1 MEEKNHIRTSL
12 VSKLPKYGTKSLGS
26 TLQPMPNRTAVP
38 LSGNSHSS
46 RGKNCSKHN
55 GTVHMSS
62 FAFSWQK
69 SNKYQLGDQSG
80 GESNSAQN
88 SNEKLDDSEK
98 YPPSQGGF
106 GKDVLRV
113 GLNSTSSVTSKTAKQ
128 VNMFVSSTEEL
139 NQKSLPGLSSSAKFT
154 KGTLFGRTSYS
165 GISAPKS
172 HLNGFYGNRPSV
184 DLQKCRI
191 NSNATRTSSGES
203 LAQSTDN
210 AKSFSCEKMG
220 RSQSFSHSIQNS
232 FLSAAS
238 LTRSHSFNK
247 AVDLTRPYQK
257 QHLAIRAS
265 QRSTLLSRNAQ
276 QLDLP
281 SGNEPLRYGFTR
293 PYTSISTSGLKKPP
307 LSNGSGASSS
317 LGYGM
322 GRPSLLKP
330 TRQPFTGKIIVD
342 DSKSTSTDMCIVK
355 VSEVTVNVNGAIE
368 KKDLENDSQRT
379 ECGEALHD
387 SLGKHGSKVICMNDD
402 VDEISISS
410 LSSSEKNDL
419 SEDFSDD
426 FIDLED
432 LNRRIQVK
440 QEEVPIEELLRG
452 GATPVDPVTSLKES
466 ERPHCNTDEWLDID
480 VFAVDDKNESTKH
493 TIGNNLISPDM
504 DYRAGSSFEL
514 SPSDSSDGTYMW
526 DEEGLE
532 PIGSVHPCG
541 SYESSEM
548 NSIDILNNL
557 DSCDLE
563 DDDLMLDVDLPED
576 TPCDNVECENMN
588 RYDRQDRNTRQQ
600 QDGFWKRTPQRWS
613 TQDHCHFGHVGHFPH
628 GKNDLSRGSSH
639 LEPSIGHFEGYG
651 APNIYQTPRQLVGLR
666 ENTVMLDEMTLRH
679 MVQDCTAVKTQLL
692 KLKRLLY
699 QNDENVSLQDIPL
712 SIPSSPEP
720 QDVEPIYKTEDLLN
734 EITQLKEDQKKKD
747 ETIKRLEHQL
757 ATRCNCHKDGQ
768 KPKGT
773 TCTYADKFTQT
784 SCRRSSPQV
793 LQPSS
798 SLPSSTVLA
807 QGKLIKTPHIE
818 AHSEHP
824 KQGLH
829 ENDHP
834 NQNAANGSH
843 TNSLNELNILL
854 SKRLNIKDLNEN
866 ESFEEN
872 LKVKKSAKE
881 PEELASNEDST
892 LQSLLPSFQ
901 MPTQMDARDVQTKL
915 AVKSQP
921 SSPNQASQ
929 PKTVRASE
937 PPNQSALVPPTVANT
952 ASSPNC
958 STAPKA
964 GLPPPSSATR
974 LQPTS
979 RQTHLQS
986 KPSQRISKL
995 RPPTISFVQSKQISS
1010 PILISPEPQNSHSK
1024 TNIPRPLAQRKEN
1037 VQDQNTGLRSG
1048 DSLAS
1053 NRHSRLPKPKTR

>member
-1 MEEKNHIRTSL
+1 MEEKNHIRTAL

-26 TLQPMPNRTAVP
+26 TLQPMPNRTAVL
-38 LSGNSHSS
+38 LSGNSHCSS
-46 RGKNCSKHN
+46 GKNCSKHN
-55 GTVHMSS
+55 GTVRMSS

-80 GESNSAQN
+80 GESNFAQN
-88 SNEKLDDSEK
+88 SNEKLVDSEK
-98 YPPSQGGF
+98 YSPSQGGF
-106 GKDVLRV
+106 GKDVLQV
-113 GLNSTSSVTSKTAKQ
+113 GLNSTSSVASKTAKQ

-139 NQKSLPGLSSSAKFT
+139 NQKSLPELSSSAKFT

-165 GISAPKS
+165 GLSTPKS

-184 DLQKCRI
+184 DLQRCRI
-191 NSNATRTSSGES
+191 NSNASRTSSRES
-203 LAQSTDN
+203 LAQSTDS
-210 AKSFSCEKMG
+210 AKSLSCEKMV

-232 FLSAAS
+232 FLPAAS
-238 LTRSHSFNK
+238 LSRSHSFNK

-276 QLDLP
+276 QLDAP
-281 SGNEPLRYGFTR
+281 SGDEPLRYGFTR
-293 PYTSISTSGLKKPP
+293 PYTAISTSGLRKPP
-307 LSNGSGASSS
+307 VSNGSRVSPS

-330 TRQPFTGKIIVD
+330 TRQQFTGKIIVD

-355 VSEVTVNVNGAIE
+355 VSEITVNVNGAIE
-368 KKDLENDSQRT
+368 EKDIENDSQRT
-379 ECGEALHD
+379 DCGEALHD

-426 FIDLED
+426 FIDLD
-432 LNRRIQVK
+432 DSNRTIQVK
-440 QEEVPIEELLRG
+440 QEVSLEELEHG
-452 GATPVDPVTSLKES
+452 GATPIDPVTSLRES
-466 ERPHCNTDEWLDID
+466 ERPRCNTDEWLDID
-480 VFAVDDKNESTKH
+480 VSVDDKNENTKH
-493 TIGNNLISPDM
+493 TIGNNLISPDV

-576 TPCDNVECENMN
+576 APCDNVDCENMN

-600 QDGFWKRTPQRWS
+600 QDGFWKRTPQLWNA
-613 TQDHCHFGHVGHFPH
+613 QDHYHLGHAGHFPH

-639 LEPSIGHFEGYG
+639 LEPAIGHFEGYG

-666 ENTVMLDEMTLRH
+666 ENTVMLDEMTLLH

-692 KLKRLLY
+692 KLKRLLH
-699 QNDENVSLQDIPL
+699 QNDENVCLQDIPL

-734 EITQLKEDQKKKD
+734 EIRQLKEDLKKKD

-768 KPKGT
+768 NPKGT
-773 TCTYADKFTQT
+773 MCTYADKFTQT
-784 SCRRSSPQV
+784 FCRRSSPQV

-798 SLPSSTVLA
+798 SLPSSTDLA

-818 AHSEHP
+818 AHSEYP

-829 ENDHP
+829 ENGDHH

-854 SKRLNIKDLNEN
+854 SKRLNIKDLNES
-866 ESFEEN
+866 EPVEDN

-881 PEELASNEDST
+881 PGELASNKDST
-892 LQSLLPSFQ
+892 LQSLPSSCQ
-901 MPTQMDARDVQTKL
+901 TPTQMDARDVQTKL
-915 AVKSQP
+915 AAKSQP
-921 SSPNQASQ
+921 SSANQASQ
-929 PKTVRASE
+929 PKTLRASE
-937 PPNQSALVPPTVANT
+937 PPNQNALVPPSVANT

-958 STAPKA
+958 STVSKA
-964 GLPPPSSATR
+964 ELPSLSSATQ

-979 RQTHLQS
+979 SQTHLKS
-986 KPSQRISKL
+986 KLSQRISKL
-995 RPPTISFVQSKQISS
+995 RPPTISFVKSKQISS
-1010 PILISPEPQNSHSK
+1010 PMLISLEPQNSHSK

-1037 VQDQNTGLRSG
+1037 VQNQNTGLHSG

-1053 NRHSRLPKPKTR
+1053 NRHSRLPKPKTH

>member
-1 MEEKNHIRTSL
+1 MEEKNPIRTSL

-26 TLQPMPNRTAVP
+26 TLQPMSNRTAVP

-46 RGKNCSKHN
+46 SGKNCSKHN

-88 SNEKLDDSEK
+88 SNEKLIDSEK
-98 YPPSQGGF
+98 YSPSQGGF

-113 GLNSTSSVTSKTAKQ
+113 GLNSTSSVASKTAKQ

-165 GISAPKS
+165 GLSAPKS

-184 DLQKCRI
+184 DLQRCRI

-210 AKSFSCEKMG
+210 AKSLSCEKMV

-232 FLSAAS
+232 FLPAAS

-276 QLDLP
+276 QLDAP

-293 PYTSISTSGLKKPP
+293 PCTAISASGLRKPL
-307 LSNGSGASSS
+307 LSNGSGVSPS

-322 GRPSLLKP
+322 SRPSLLKP
-330 TRQPFTGKIIVD
+330 TRQQFTGKIIVD
-342 DSKSTSTDMCIVK
+342 NSKSTSTEMCIVK
-355 VSEVTVNVNGAIE
+355 VSEITVNVNGAIE
-368 KKDLENDSQRT
+368 RKDLENDSQRT

-432 LNRRIQVK
+432 SNRTIQVK
-440 QEEVPIEELLRG
+440 QEVPIEELGHG

-466 ERPHCNTDEWLDID
+466 ESPHCNTDEWLDID
-480 VFAVDDKNESTKH
+480 VSAVDDKNESTKH

-613 TQDHCHFGHVGHFPH
+613 AQDHYHLGHAGHFPH

-639 LEPSIGHFEGYG
+639 LEPPIGHFEGYG

-692 KLKRLLY
+692 KLKRLL
-699 QNDENVSLQDIPL
+699 
-712 SIPSSPEP
+712 
-720 QDVEPIYKTEDLLN
+720 
-734 EITQLKEDQKKKD
+734 
-747 ETIKRLEHQL
+747 HQ
-757 ATRCNCHKDGQ
+757 
-768 KPKGT
+768 
-773 TCTYADKFTQT
+773 
-784 SCRRSSPQV
+784 PQV

-798 SLPSSTVLA
+798 SLPSSTDLA

-818 AHSEHP
+818 ARSEYP

-829 ENDHP
+829 ENDDHHS
-834 NQNAANGSH
+834 QNAANGSH

-866 ESFEEN
+866 EPFEEN
-872 LKVKKSAKE
+872 LKVKKSTKE
-881 PEELASNEDST
+881 PGELASNEDST
-892 LQSLLPSFQ
+892 LQSLPSSCQ
-901 MPTQMDARDVQTKL
+901 TPTQMDARDVQTKL
-915 AVKSQP
+915 AAKSQP
-921 SSPNQASQ
+921 SSSNQASQ
-929 PKTVRASE
+929 PKTLRASE
-937 PPNQSALVPPTVANT
+937 PPNQNALVPPTVANT

-958 STAPKA
+958 STASKA
-964 GLPPPSSATR
+964 ELPPPSSATQ

-979 RQTHLQS
+979 SQTHLKS

-995 RPPTISFVQSKQISS
+995 RPPTISFVKSKQISS
-1010 PILISPEPQNSHSK
+1010 PMLISPEPQNSHSK

-1037 VQDQNTGLRSG
+1037 VQNQNTSLRSG
-1048 DSLAS
+1048 DSLVS
-1053 NRHSRLPKPKTR
+1053 NRHSRLPKPKTH